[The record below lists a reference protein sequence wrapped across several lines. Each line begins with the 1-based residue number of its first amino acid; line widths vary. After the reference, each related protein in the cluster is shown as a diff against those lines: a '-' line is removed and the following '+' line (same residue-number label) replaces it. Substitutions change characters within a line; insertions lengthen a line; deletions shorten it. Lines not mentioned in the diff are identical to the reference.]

1 MGRFERMVVRHRQEI
16 LDLIGRGGTG
26 VENLPRLILVEVAEI
41 IRSDCRLVDELL
53 CDLQRERLIRITL
66 IEVGELLLTDRPTDQ
81 NIPDFPL

>member
-41 IRSDCRLVDELL
+41 IRPDRRLVDELL
-53 CDLQRERLIRITL
+53 CDLHRERLIRITL
-66 IEVGELLLTDRPTDQ
+66 VEIGELLLTDRPTDQ